1 MKRNRTTNTVVDL
14 NSCSEGQV
22 PQEDQPSLSNC
33 LGFSIVHSP
42 YSSWLAILCVLLE
55 MMLTYSFDNDCQAH
69 ASAASTSTEDPEAI
83 IVTGTA
89 SQQRDAVLA
98 NFAKYSNRTGE
109 SVSRVR

>member
-1 MKRNRTTNTVVDL
+1 
-14 NSCSEGQV
+14 
-22 PQEDQPSLSNC
+22 
-33 LGFSIVHSP
+33 
-42 YSSWLAILCVLLE
+42 
-55 MMLTYSFDNDCQAH
+55 MMLAYSFDNDCHAH

-98 NFAKYSNRTGE
+98 NFAKYGNRTGE